1 MEEIRKE
8 IAAIEQSAKKI
19 KDLAREMPGI
29 TTNADIILT
38 FTFLMKFLTPGAE
51 GKSA

>member
-19 KDLAREMPGI
+19 NDLAREMPGV
-29 TTNADIILT
+29 TKNADIILT
-38 FTFLMKFLTPGAE
+38 FVFLLKFLTPASE
-51 GKSA
+51 GKRA